1 MDLAGRYNIPAKK
14 ETVWNA
20 LNNPNILKNSIKG
33 CESLEKS
40 SENEF
45 NAKVKTN
52 IGPVSATFTGSVKIS
67 DVTIPDGYTLS
78 GEGKGGVAGFAKG
91 SVKITLS
98 NSEQPNH
105 TTLDYSGSA
114 QVGGKLAQLGSRL
127 IGGVIKKTTDEFFEN
142 FCVLVKND
150 SIVDNNSTGTIEED
164 ANVKKDYSVPYWAWI
179 SGLILLILISIII
192 IN

>member
-45 NAKVKTN
+45 NAKVKAN
-52 IGPVSATFTGSVKIS
+52 IGPVSAIFSGTVKIS

-78 GEGKGGVAGFAKG
+78 GEGKGGAAGFAKG
-91 SVKITLS
+91 SVKIKLS

-164 ANVKKDYSVPYWAWI
+164 ANVKKDYSIPYWAWI

>member
-45 NAKVKTN
+45 NAKVKAN
-52 IGPVSATFTGSVKIS
+52 IGPVSAIFNGTVKIS
-67 DVTIPDGYTLS
+67 DVTVPNSYTLS
-78 GEGKGGVAGFAKG
+78 GEGKGGAAGFAKG

-98 NSEQPNH
+98 NSEQLNH

-142 FCVLVKND
+142 FCVLVQND
-150 SIVDNNSTGTIEED
+150 TIVDNNSTGTIEED
-164 ANVKKDYSVPYWAWI
+164 TNIKKNYSIPYWAWI

>member
-1 MDLAGRYNIPAKK
+1 MDLAGQYNIPAKK
-14 ETVWNA
+14 EIVWNA
-20 LNNPNILKNSIKG
+20 LNNPNILKKSIKG

-45 NAKVKTN
+45 NAKVKAN
-52 IGPVSATFTGSVKIS
+52 IGPVSATFIGSVKIS
-67 DVTIPDGYTLS
+67 DVTIPNGYTLS

-150 SIVDNNSTGTIEED
+150 STVDNNSTGAIEED
-164 ANVKKDYSVPYWAWI
+164 VNVKKDYSIPYWAWI
-179 SGLILLILISIII
+179 SGLILLILISTII

>member
-45 NAKVKTN
+45 NAKVKAN
-52 IGPVSATFTGSVKIS
+52 IGPVSAIFSGTVKIS

-78 GEGKGGVAGFAKG
+78 GEGKGGAAGFAKG
-91 SVKITLS
+91 SVKIKLS

-164 ANVKKDYSVPYWAWI
+164 ANVKKDYSIPYWAWI
-179 SGLILLILISIII
+179 SGLILLILISTIIL
-192 IN
+192 N

>member
-1 MDLAGRYNIPAKK
+1 MDLAGQYNIPAKK
-14 ETVWNA
+14 EIVWNA
-20 LNNPNILKNSIKG
+20 LNNPNILKKSIKG

-45 NAKVKTN
+45 NAKVKAN
-52 IGPVSATFTGSVKIS
+52 IGPVSATFIGSVKIS
-67 DVTIPDGYTLS
+67 DVTIPNGYTLS
-78 GEGKGGVAGFAKG
+78 GEGKGG
-91 SVKITLS
+91 VKITLS

-150 SIVDNNSTGTIEED
+150 STVDNNSTGAIEED
-164 ANVKKDYSVPYWAWI
+164 KNVKKDYSIPYWAWI
-179 SGLILLILISIII
+179 SGLILLILISTII

>member
-1 MDLAGRYNIPAKK
+1 MDLAGQYNIPAKK
-14 ETVWNA
+14 EIVWNA
-20 LNNPNILKNSIKG
+20 LNNPNILKKSIKG

-45 NAKVKTN
+45 NAKVKAN
-52 IGPVSATFTGSVKIS
+52 IGPVSATFIGSVKIS
-67 DVTIPDGYTLS
+67 DVTVPNGYTLS

-142 FCVLVKND
+142 FCYFRNC
-150 SIVDNNSTGTIEED
+150 I
-164 ANVKKDYSVPYWAWI
+164 
-179 SGLILLILISIII
+179 
-192 IN
+192 

>member
-1 MDLAGRYNIPAKK
+1 MDLAGRYIIPAKK

-45 NAKVKTN
+45 NAKVKAN
-52 IGPVSATFTGSVKIS
+52 IGPVSAIFSGTVKIS

-78 GEGKGGVAGFAKG
+78 GEAKGGAAGFAKG
-91 SVKITLS
+91 SVKIKLS

-164 ANVKKDYSVPYWAWI
+164 ANVKKDYSIPYWAWI
-179 SGLILLILISIII
+179 SGLILLILIAIII

>member
-1 MDLAGRYNIPAKK
+1 MDLAGQYNIPAKK

-45 NAKVKTN
+45 NAKVKAN
-52 IGPVSATFTGSVKIS
+52 IGPVSAIFNGTVKIS
-67 DVTIPDGYTLS
+67 DVTVPNSYTLS
-78 GEGKGGVAGFAKG
+78 GEGKGGAAGFAKG
-91 SVKITLS
+91 SVKIILS
-98 NSEQPNH
+98 NSEQLNH

-142 FCVLVKND
+142 FCVLVQND
-150 SIVDNNSTGTIEED
+150 PIVDNNSTGTIEEV
-164 ANVKKDYSVPYWAWI
+164 ANIKKNYSIPYWAWI